1 MAEAVEERKLATV
14 LFADLVGSTEL
25 GDSQDP
31 ERTRAL
37 LNRFYDAMAEE
48 VEHAGGTIEK
58 FAGDAVMAAFGAPA
72 ALEDH
77 AERALHAALAMLR
90 RVRELDERLQLRVG
104 INTGEVVV
112 GQPREGSSFVTGD
125 PVNVA
130 ARLEQGAEPGEI
142 LVGERT
148 VAAARGAFEFGE
160 NQTIEAK
167 GKPGG
172 VRCRRLLRGLSL
184 MRPRGVSGLRP
195 AFVGR
200 DAELERL
207 LGAYRAVVDERRPRV
222 VTILGDAGVGK
233 SRLVRE
239 LWDRLSDE
247 EPEPLRRTGRCLPY
261 GQGITYWPLAELL
274 REHFGIL
281 EGESAGRTLEVL
293 GDRRFLALTLGLD
306 VAEGLHPLLVRD
318 RFQDAWSEFLGDVSS
333 ERPLVVL
340 VEDVHWADDQLLEL
354 LERLIED
361 VQGPLLLIATAR
373 PELLDTRPGW
383 SSRGSA
389 ELIELEALSAEDAVR
404 LLDELMAA
412 ELPGD
417 LRRVVVERAEG
428 NPFFVEELLATLIDR
443 GLLRLDNGAWTIEQ
457 LPGDFEV
464 PDSVQAVLAAR
475 IDLLEPAEKEALQA
489 ASVIGRVFWPGP
501 VYELVQGKPDL
512 RVLEER
518 DFVRRRAGSS
528 MPGEREYAIKHAL
541 TREVAYESL
550 PRARRA
556 RLHANF
562 ARWLEGST
570 AERDELAP
578 LLAHHYAEAVRPE
591 DADLAWADDEAEA
604 AALRVQAGLWLRRA
618 AALAVGRYELEDAIG
633 YYRRAIEL
641 EGDRTELAK
650 LWWELADAHG
660 LRFDGERLVEAMET
674 AIDLADDPLLKGEMY
689 AGLALHSTG
698 RVGMWRTYPKE
709 GRVESWIEQ
718 GMQLTSPGSTG
729 RAKALLAS
737 SLWPG
742 GGSKAEAVEAAA
754 IAERQGDDDLHAVA
768 LIALAFEASRD
779 GEYDQAMTHASHSL
793 ELVERVKD
801 PDIAGDAYLAAVPA
815 MSLLG
820 RFNEAEVL
828 TVDFSRISDQLTPH
842 HRVHGIA
849 VACELEE
856 FRGGWDR
863 VLELEPTVRE
873 RVDANVE
880 TPCVR
885 SARSLLL
892 CALAHAYAGDDDGA
906 RRLEERARE
915 LWMEG
920 HGLVLGGP
928 ILQLALA
935 RGDLDEVARQLD
947 AEAQPRRMT
956 WFASSVTT
964 VFDGL
969 GALGRLEQLEA
980 LIAEYSRPNTLL
992 EPFAVR
998 ALGRAKGDPRLLE
1011 QATVLFKRF
1020 GLDWHAEQTRKLVAE
1035 A

>member
-1 MAEAVEERKLATV
+1 MAQAVEERKLATV

-25 GDSQDP
+25 GGSQDP

-48 VEHAGGTIEK
+48 VEQVGGTVEK
-58 FAGDAVMAAFGAPA
+58 FAGDAVMAAFGAPT

-77 AERALHAALAMLR
+77 AERALHVALAMLR
-90 RVRELDERLQLRVG
+90 RVHDLDERLQLRVG
-104 INTGEVVV
+104 VNTGDVVV

-148 VAAARGAFEFGE
+148 VSAARGAFEFAE
-160 NQTIEAK
+160 SRTIEAK

-184 MRPRGVSGLRP
+184 MRPRGVSGLQP

-200 DAELERL
+200 AQELDRL
-207 LGAYRAVVDERRPRV
+207 LAAYRNVLDERRPRL

-233 SRLVRE
+233 TRLVRE

-261 GQGITYWPLAELL
+261 GEGITYWPLAELL
-274 REHFGIL
+274 REHFGLL
-281 EGESAGRTLEVL
+281 EGEPAERTLETL
-293 GDRRFLALTLGLD
+293 GERRFLALTLGLD

-318 RFQDAWSEFLGDVSS
+318 RFQDAWSDFLGAVSS

-340 VEDVHWADDQLLEL
+340 VEDVHWADRQLLDL
-354 LERLIED
+354 LERLVED
-361 VQGPLLLIATAR
+361 VDGPLLLIATGR
-373 PELLDTRPGW
+373 PELLDSRPGW
-383 SSRGSA
+383 CSRGSA
-389 ELIELEALSAEDAVR
+389 ETIELEALSAEDAVR

-412 ELPGD
+412 ELPDD
-417 LRRVVVERAEG
+417 LRRIVVDRAEG
-428 NPFFVEELLATLIDR
+428 NPFFVEELLATLVDR
-443 GLLRLDNGAWTIEQ
+443 GLLTRDNGAWTIRE

-489 ASVIGRVFWPGP
+489 AAVIGRVFWPGP
-501 VYELVQGKPDL
+501 VYELVEGVPDL

-556 RLHANF
+556 RLHAGF
-562 ARWLEGST
+562 ARWLERSA

-591 DADLAWADDEAEA
+591 DADLAWADDEDEA
-604 AALRVQAGLWLRRA
+604 AALRAHAGEWLRRA

-633 YYRRAIEL
+633 FYRRAIQL
-641 EGDRTELAK
+641 EDDSAELAR
-650 LWWELADAHG
+650 LWWEVAEAHG
-660 LRFDGERLVEAMET
+660 LRFDGERLVEAMQT
-674 AIDLADDPLLKGEMY
+674 AIELTDDPVERGEMY
-689 AGLALHSTG
+689 ASLALHSTG
-698 RVGMWRTYPKE
+698 RVGMWRTFPE
-709 GRVESWIEQ
+709 PGQVESWIEA
-718 GMQLTSPGSTG
+718 GVLHTSPGSTA
-729 RAKALLAS
+729 RAKALLAVS
-737 SLWPG
+737 FWPEAGSG
-742 GGSKAEAVEAAA
+742 GEAAEAAA
-754 IAERQGDDDLHAVA
+754 IAERHGDADLHALA
-768 LIALAFEASRD
+768 LTALAFEAERA
-779 GEYDQAMTHASHSL
+779 GEYAEAMIHAGRSL
-793 ELVERVKD
+793 DLAGAVKD
-801 PDIAGDAYLAAVPA
+801 PDIAGDSYLAAVPA
-815 MSLLG
+815 MAALG
-820 RFNEAEVL
+820 RFDEAEAL
-828 TVDFSRISDQLTPH
+828 TVQFGEISEQLTPH
-842 HRVHGIA
+842 HRVHGVA
-849 VACELEE
+849 VTCELEE

-863 VLELEPTVRE
+863 ILELEPAVVE
-873 RVDANVE
+873 RVHANVD

-885 SARSLLL
+885 NARSLLL
-892 CALAHAYAGDDDGA
+892 CALAHAHSGDDDGA
-906 RRLEERARE
+906 RDFEEQARE

-928 ILQLALA
+928 LLQLALA
-935 RGDLDEVARQLD
+935 RGDLDEVARQLGD
-947 AEAQPRRMT
+947 EARPLRMT
-956 WFASSVTT
+956 WFTASISTW
-964 VFDGL
+964 FDAL
-969 GALGRLEQLEA
+969 GALGRVEQLEA
-980 LIAEYSRPNTLL
+980 FAAEYSRPSTVF
-992 EPFAVR
+992 EPFALR
-998 ALGRAKGDPRLLE
+998 AFGRARRDAQLLE
-1011 QATVLFKRF
+1011 EAAALFEGY
-1020 GLDWHAEQTRKLVAE
+1020 GLDWHAEQTRKLVAQ

>member
-1 MAEAVEERKLATV
+1 MAQAVEERKLATV
-14 LFADLVGSTEL
+14 MFADLVGSTEL
-25 GDSQDP
+25 GGSQDP

-48 VEHAGGTIEK
+48 VEQAGGTVEK

-90 RVRELDERLQLRVG
+90 RVRELDERLHLRIG

-148 VAAARGAFEFGE
+148 VAAALGAFEFAE
-160 NQTIEAK
+160 SRTIEAK
-167 GKPGG
+167 GKRGG
-172 VRCRRLLRGLSL
+172 IRCRQLLRGLSL
-184 MRPRGVSGLRP
+184 MRPRGVSGLQR

-207 LGAYRAVVDERRPRV
+207 VDAYRAAVEERQPRL

-247 EPEPLRRTGRCLPY
+247 SPEPLRRTGRCLPY

-281 EGESAGRTLEVL
+281 EGESADRTLEVL
-293 GDRRFLALTLGLD
+293 GERRFLALTLGLD

-354 LERLIED
+354 LERLVED
-361 VQGPLLLIATAR
+361 VQGPLVIATAR
-373 PELLDTRPGW
+373 PEMLDAHPGW

-389 ELIELEALSAEDAVR
+389 ELIELEALSAADAV
-404 LLDELMAA
+404 LMLDELLA
-412 ELPGD
+412 GD
-417 LRRVVVERAEG
+417 LPEDLREVVVERAEG
-428 NPFFVEELLATLIDR
+428 NPFFVEELLSTLIDR
-443 GLLRLDNGAWTIEQ
+443 GLLQRDNGAWTIEQ

-501 VYELVQGKPDL
+501 VYELVQGEPDL

-556 RLHANF
+556 RLHASF
-562 ARWLEGST
+562 ARWLERSA

-604 AALRVQAGLWLRRA
+604 AALRERAGLWLRRA
-618 AALAVGRYELEDAIG
+618 AALAVGRYELEDAVG
-633 YYRRAIEL
+633 FYRRAIEL
-641 EGDRTELAK
+641 EDDRAELAT
-650 LWWELADAHG
+650 LWFALADAHG
-660 LRFDGERLVEAMET
+660 LRFDGDRLVEAMQT
-674 AIDLADDPLLKGEMY
+674 AIELADDPVERSKMY
-689 AGLALHSTG
+689 ADLALHSAG
-698 RVGMWRTYPKE
+698 RVGMWRRYPE
-709 GRVESWIEQ
+709 GGEVESWIDQ
-718 GMQLTSPGSTG
+718 ALLLAPADSTA
-729 RAKALLAS
+729 RVKALLATAF
-737 SLWPG
+737 WPG
-742 GGSKAEAVEAAA
+742 GDTTEQALEAAA
-754 IAERQGDDDLHAVA
+754 LAERQGNTDLQ
-768 LIALAFEASRD
+768 ALALAALGFEAARSCD
-779 GEYDQAMTHASHSL
+779 FEQAVTWAERSL
-793 ELVERVKD
+793 RLVDDITD
-801 PDIAGDAYLAAVPA
+801 PDIAGDAYLAAVPPLA
-815 MSLLG
+815 ALG
-820 RFNEAEVL
+820 RFDEAEQLAVQ
-828 TVDFSRISDQLTPH
+828 FRRISEQLTSH

-863 VLELEPTVRE
+863 IIELEATVLD
-873 RVDANVE
+873 RVEANVE

-885 SARSLLL
+885 NARSLLL
-892 CALAHAYAGDDDGA
+892 CALAHVHSGDEGVA
-906 RRLEERARE
+906 RRFEEQARE
-915 LWMEG
+915 VWMEG

-928 ILQLALA
+928 LLELALA
-935 RGDLDEVARQLD
+935 RNDLDEVERQLVG
-947 AEAQPRRMT
+947 EPVPRRMT
-956 WFASSVTT
+956 WFTASLTAC
-964 VFDGL
+964 FDGL
-969 GALGRLEQLEA
+969 GALGRVEEIEELTA
-980 LIAEYSRPNTLL
+980 AYARPNTVL
-992 EPFAVR
+992 EPFSLR
-998 ALGRAKGDPRLLE
+998 ALGRAKVDPRLLE
-1011 QATVLFKRF
+1011 RSIELFEGF
-1020 GLDWHAEQTRKLVAE
+1020 GLAWHADETRKLVAQ

>member
-1 MAEAVEERKLATV
+1 MAQAVEERKLATV

-148 VAAARGAFEFGE
+148 VAAARGAFEFAE
-160 NQTIEAK
+160 SQTIEAK

-184 MRPRGVSGLRP
+184 MRPRGVSGLRR

-200 DAELERL
+200 DAELGRL
-207 LGAYRAVVDERRPRV
+207 LDAYRSAAQERRPRL

-239 LWDRLSDE
+239 LWDRLSGE

-281 EGESAGRTLEVL
+281 EGESAERTLEVL

-318 RFQDAWSEFLGDVSS
+318 RFQDAWSKFLGDASS

-354 LERLIED
+354 LERLVED
-361 VQGPLLLIATAR
+361 VQGPLLLISTAR

-383 SSRGSA
+383 SSRGTA
-389 ELIELEALSAEDAVR
+389 ELIELEALSADDAVR
-404 LLDELMAA
+404 LLDELLAG
-412 ELPGD
+412 ELPED
-417 LRRVVVERAEG
+417 LRQVVVARAEG
-428 NPFFVEELLATLIDR
+428 NPFFVEELLSTLIDR
-443 GLLRLDNGAWTIEQ
+443 GLLRRDNGAWTIEQ

-501 VYELVQGKPDL
+501 VYELVKGEPDL

-562 ARWLEGST
+562 ARWLERT
-570 AERDELAP
+570 AVERDELAP

-591 DADLAWADDEAEA
+591 DADLAWEGDDAEA
-604 AALRVQAGLWLRRA
+604 AALRAEAGRWLRRA
-618 AALAVGRYELEDAIG
+618 AVLAAGRYELEDAIG
-633 YYRRAIEL
+633 FYRRAIEL
-641 EGDRTELAK
+641 ETDRTELAK
-650 LWWELADAHG
+650 LWHGLAAAHG

-674 AIDLADDPLLKGEMY
+674 AIELADDPVLKGEMY
-689 AGLALHSTG
+689 ADLALHSTG
-698 RVGMWRTYPKE
+698 RVGMWRTYPEE
-709 GRVESWIEQ
+709 GQVESWIDE
-718 GMQLTSPGSTG
+718 GLRLTPPGRTG

-737 SLWPG
+737 SFWPSSASTG
-742 GGSKAEAVEAAA
+742 GAAEAAA
-754 IAERQGDDDLHAVA
+754 IAEQQGDTDLHALA
-768 LIALAFEASRD
+768 LTALSFEASRA
-779 GEYDQAMTHASHSL
+779 GEYEQAMNHASRSL
-793 ELVERVKD
+793 GLADGVKD
-801 PDIAGDAYLAAVPA
+801 PDIAGDSYLAAVPSMA
-815 MSLLG
+815 ALG
-820 RFNEAEVL
+820 RFDEAELL
-828 TVDFSRISDQLTPH
+828 TAEFGRISEQLTPH
-842 HRVHGIA
+842 HRVHGVA

-863 VLELEPTVRE
+863 ILELEPDVVE

-885 SARSLLL
+885 NARSLLL
-892 CALAHAYAGDDDGA
+892 CALAHAHAGDDEGA
-906 RRLEERARE
+906 RRFEERARE

-928 ILQLALA
+928 LLQLALV

-947 AEAQPRRMT
+947 MEARPRRMT
-956 WFASSVTT
+956 WFTSSISTF
-964 VFDGL
+964 FDGL
-969 GALGRLEQLEA
+969 GALGRVEQLETFVT
-980 LIAEYSRPNTLL
+980 EYSRPNTTL

-998 ALGRAKGDPRLLE
+998 ALGRAKGDPELLE
-1011 QATVLFKRF
+1011 RAAALFEGY
-1020 GLDWHAEQTRKLVAE
+1020 GLDWHAAQTRKLVAQ

>member
-1 MAEAVEERKLATV
+1 MAQAVEERKLATV

-90 RVRELDERLQLRVG
+90 RVRELDERLQLRIG

-148 VAAARGAFEFGE
+148 VAAARGAFEFAE
-160 NQTIEAK
+160 SQTIEAK

-172 VRCRRLLRGLSL
+172 VALPPASARAVPDASAWGQ
-184 MRPRGVSGLRP
+184 RP
-195 AFVGR
+195 AARV
-200 DAELERL
+200 
-207 LGAYRAVVDERRPRV
+207 RRPRRRAGAPARRLSRGRRRSGRPRL

-281 EGESAGRTLEVL
+281 EGESAERTLEVL
-293 GDRRFLALTLGLD
+293 GERRFLALTLGLD

-354 LERLIED
+354 LERLVED

-383 SSRGSA
+383 SSRGTA

-404 LLDELMAA
+404 LLDELLAG
-412 ELPGD
+412 ELPGGPA
-417 LRRVVVERAEG
+417 RRSSWSVPRATRSSSRSCSS
-428 NPFFVEELLATLIDR
+428 TLIDR
-443 GLLRLDNGAWTIEQ
+443 GLPRAGQRRVDDRAAAGRLRGSGLGAGGAGRADRPPRARGEGGAAGR
-457 LPGDFEV
+457 LGDR
-464 PDSVQAVLAAR
+464 PRLLAGAR
-475 IDLLEPAEKEALQA
+475 LRARARESPTCGCSRSATSSA
-489 ASVIGRVFWPGP
+489 AGP
-501 VYELVQGKPDL
+501 
-512 RVLEER
+512 
-518 DFVRRRAGSS
+518 GSS

-550 PRARRA
+550 PRARSA
-556 RLHANF
+556 RLHADF
-562 ARWLEGST
+562 ARWLERT
-570 AERDELAP
+570 AAERDELAP

-591 DADLAWADDEAEA
+591 DADLAWAGDEAEA
-604 AALRVQAGLWLRRA
+604 AAPAGQAGRWLRRA

-633 YYRRAIEL
+633 FYRRAIEL
-641 EGDRTELAK
+641 EDDRTELAR
-650 LWWELADAHG
+650 LWSALADAHG

-674 AIDLADDPLLKGEMY
+674 AIELADDPVLKGEMY
-689 AGLALHSTG
+689 ADLALHSTG
-698 RVGMWRTYPKE
+698 RVGMWRTYPEE
-709 GRVESWIEQ
+709 GQVESWIEQ
-718 GMQLTSPGSTG
+718 GIALTPPGSTG

-737 SLWPG
+737 SFWPG
-742 GGSKAEAVEAAA
+742 SASTGGAAEAAA
-754 IAERQGDDDLHAVA
+754 IAEQQGDTDLHALA
-768 LIALAFEASRD
+768 LTALSFEASRA
-779 GEYDQAMTHASHSL
+779 GEYEQAMTHASHSL
-793 ELVERVKD
+793 GLADEGQGPGHRRRLVPRRGPVDGRARPVRRGRAAHRGVRKD
-801 PDIAGDAYLAAVPA
+801 QRAAHPAPPRARSRGRMRARGVPRRLGPDPRARAGCRRAGRRQRRDAVCPQRTLAAALRARARPRGRRRGRPPVRGAGQGA
-815 MSLLG
+815 MDG
-820 RFNEAEVL
+820 RP
-828 TVDFSRISDQLTPH
+828 RP
-842 HRVHGIA
+842 R
-849 VACELEE
+849 
-856 FRGGWDR
+856 
-863 VLELEPTVRE
+863 
-873 RVDANVE
+873 
-880 TPCVR
+880 
-885 SARSLLL
+885 
-892 CALAHAYAGDDDGA
+892 A
-906 RRLEERARE
+906 RRPAPAARARPWRPGRGRAPARHGGQAPADDLVHLVDQQRSSTGSGRSGGSSSSRRCRRVFAAE
-915 LWMEG
+915 HRPRAVRGSGAGPREG
-920 HGLVLGGP
+920 
-928 ILQLALA
+928 
-935 RGDLDEVARQLD
+935 R
-947 AEAQPRRMT
+947 PR
-956 WFASSVTT
+956 SCS
-964 VFDGL
+964 
-969 GALGRLEQLEA
+969 
-980 LIAEYSRPNTLL
+980 SRP
-992 EPFAVR
+992 PCSSR
-998 ALGRAKGDPRLLE
+998 ASASTG
-1011 QATVLFKRF
+1011 
-1020 GLDWHAEQTRKLVAE
+1020 TRSRRGS
-1035 A
+1035 